1 MDERK
6 EKHFIAQ
13 FITKSRQDR
22 LLYELSTPKKRN
34 EGIERFCH
42 QADDFLESKKI
53 RIKDSNL
60 EHLPAFL
67 KFVQEHNEPVYVLSP
82 DPLLNEQVLSLTIA
96 VNAAAANSDAVIL
109 LGDTFTIVFAE
120 AQKSGRDKYLLY

>member
-6 EKHFIAQ
+6 EKHFIEH

-22 LLYELSTPKKRN
+22 LLYELFSPKKRN

-42 QADDFLESKKI
+42 QADNFLEPGKI

-67 KFVQEHNEPVYVLSP
+67 KFVQEHDESVYVLSP
-82 DPLLNEQVLSLTIA
+82 DPVLNEQVISLTIA
-96 VNAAAANSDAVIL
+96 VDEAAANSDAVIL
-109 LGDTFTIVFAE
+109 LGDTFAIVFAE
-120 AQKSGRDKYLLY
+120 AEKSGRDKYLLY